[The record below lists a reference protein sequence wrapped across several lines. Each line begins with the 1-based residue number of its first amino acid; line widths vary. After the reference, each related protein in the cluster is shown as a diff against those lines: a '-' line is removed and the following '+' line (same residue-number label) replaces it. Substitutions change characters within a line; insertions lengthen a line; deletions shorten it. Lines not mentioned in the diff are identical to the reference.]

1 MAEVTNE
8 LIHEVLKSIQDRLTN
23 IENRLSALEVRM
35 DTQNEQMRAF
45 TLSLNATNTD
55 IANLYRMFG
64 TMDQRLIRIERRL
77 DIVEEPVK

>member
-1 MAEVTNE
+1 
-8 LIHEVLKSIQDRLTN
+8 
-23 IENRLSALEVRM
+23 
-35 DTQNEQMRAF
+35 MRAF